1 MIVTPNLS
9 CSPNLPALPVRR
21 LLASA
26 ALLGSTVF
34 FCGGIR
40 NGFTPNIH
48 GTCHSYLLGK
58 ESARWEE
65 EASMNFARHRFGL
78 TAIEDRLYAT
88 GGAGL
93 SESSKTSVESFSR
106 ETGWV
111 IEDTME
117 LPSPRWQHCSVA
129 LGTRLVVVG
138 GQVPAATNS
147 VQAFDTSNQGLKTT
161 ASWVSL
167 ASMNAARQAHA
178 CNTGDFEGI
187 FGIYVAGGAYNGGY
201 LDTVE
206 FYSPVTDFWTN
217 LDSLGTARD
226 WHSLTIVHGQMVV
239 AGGDRGGETL
249 TTSVETLN
257 GTKWIQTNNLKVCF
271 YMALPDRH

>member
-1 MIVTPNLS
+1 MIVTPSLS
-9 CSPNLPALPVRR
+9 CSPNMPALPVQR

-26 ALLGSTVF
+26 ALLGSTIF

-48 GTCHSYLLGK
+48 GTCHSYQLGK

-78 TAIEDRLYAT
+78 TTIEDRLYAT

-93 SESSKTSVESFSR
+93 STSSKTSVESFSH

-117 LPSPRWQHCSVA
+117 LPSPRSFHCSVA

-138 GQVPAATNS
+138 GLVDSPVSNS
-147 VQAFDTSNQGLKTT
+147 VQAFDTSSQALNTT
-161 ASWVSL
+161 ASWISL
-167 ASMNAARQAHA
+167 ASMNAARHVHA

-187 FGIYVAGGAYNGGY
+187 FGIYVAGGG
-201 LDTVE
+201 
-206 FYSPVTDFWTN
+206 
-217 LDSLGTARD
+217 R
-226 WHSLTIVHGQMVV
+226 
-239 AGGDRGGETL
+239 
-249 TTSVETLN
+249 
-257 GTKWIQTNNLKVCF
+257 
-271 YMALPDRH
+271 

>member
-9 CSPNLPALPVRR
+9 CSPNMPALPVQR

-26 ALLGSTVF
+26 ALLGSTIF

-93 SESSKTSVESFSR
+93 STSSKTSVESFSH

-111 IEDTME
+111 IEDSME

-138 GQVPAATNS
+138 GQVPDATNS
-147 VQAFDTSNQGLKTT
+147 IQAFDTSSQGLKTT
-161 ASWVSL
+161 ASWISL
-167 ASMNAARQAHA
+167 ASMNAATHLQA

-187 FGIYVAGGAYNGGY
+187 FGIYVAGG
-201 LDTVE
+201 
-206 FYSPVTDFWTN
+206 
-217 LDSLGTARD
+217 
-226 WHSLTIVHGQMVV
+226 
-239 AGGDRGGETL
+239 
-249 TTSVETLN
+249 
-257 GTKWIQTNNLKVCF
+257 
-271 YMALPDRH
+271 